1 MFDIENHERIRE
13 IEQWGSFGRNGDE
26 PLTERYIKDLSDE
39 HLKNIIHF
47 IDERIL
53 VYGPDQLDLMR
64 NELMYRRI
72 KNISVPDY
80 IDLKNFKFG
89 K

>member
-1 MFDIENHERIRE
+1 MFDIEKHEQIRE
-13 IEQWGSFGRNGDE
+13 IEQWGSYGRNGDE
-26 PLTERYIKDLSDE
+26 PLTKRYIKDLSDE
-39 HLKNIIHF
+39 HLKKIIPF
-47 IDERIL
+47 IDERVL
-53 VYGPDQLDLMR
+53 LYGPAQLDLMS
-64 NELMYRRI
+64 NELIYRRI

>member
-1 MFDIENHERIRE
+1 MFDIEKHERIRE